1 MEKKLNCELSRLQAQ
16 YPEADIE
23 VWSEDEHRLGLQPV
37 LRRVWTAVGEQQE
50 CRSQNTI

>member
-37 LRRVWTAVGEQQE
+37 LRRVWTAVGEQPIAGVKIQY
-50 CRSQNTI
+50 